1 MEILPTVPAPA
12 GVDPAQAALL
22 LESPP
27 AVGRDGRQIIR
38 ALVTGVAAGNLLQL
52 LSAEG
57 NIVVRAPMP
66 VAIGSVV
73 VLEIDA
79 ARRRAHILSV
89 QSEVLAGAL
98 RDPAPADVTEAAP
111 ALAARQGAVRAIVT
125 AHTPDGVAHLETAD
139 GKIVVRTAAPLPPGS
154 IVVLDLTRGGKQA
167 KILSIQPPLTGG
179 TAPEAVRSAV
189 LVESPPALAGRTVT
203 AVAIAHAAD
212 GTVTLKAPE
221 GAIVVVR
228 TAVPIPVGSTA
239 TLHLHATE
247 ARATILTVQAPAQPG
262 ATAASQPAPSAA
274 VPERLLF
281 GWPALNQTLSAL
293 AQRDP
298 LWAAIVIDAAVARP
312 GRRLADAMLRWTE
325 ALSVGD
331 GAVAFGPAAWG
342 MIRDSLGDDFQSV
355 RSLTAPNPEGW
366 RGFPI
371 PLHDG
376 CRLGVLALMVR
387 GEPPRTEAAAPQR
400 IAVQF
405 PLHTLGE
412 VRIEA
417 LVRYRHLDV
426 LVRSVDPLPGAVVAQ
441 IESIFADAKI
451 AFALGGGLNFKVGPL
466 PLIILGPAFTPVH
479 DVLTA

>member
-1 MEILPTVPAPA
+1 MEILPTAPVPA
-12 GVDPAQAALL
+12 GVDPAQAAVL

-27 AVGRDGRQIIR
+27 TVGRNGRQVIR

-57 NIVVRAPMP
+57 NIALRSPTP
-66 VAIGSVV
+66 IPIGSVI

-89 QSEVLAGAL
+89 QSEILAGML
-98 RDPAPADVTEAAP
+98 PDPVPAEVTEAAP
-111 ALAARQGAVRAIVT
+111 ALAARQGTVRAIVST
-125 AHTPDGVAHLETAD
+125 HTPDGVAHLETPD
-139 GKIVVRTAAPLPPGS
+139 GKIAVRTAVPLPPGS
-154 IVVLDLTRGGKQA
+154 IVVLDLAGGGKQA
-167 KILSIQPPLTGG
+167 KILSIQLPLTGATVPE
-179 TAPEAVRSAV
+179 TARFAV

-203 AVAIAHAAD
+203 GIAIAHADD
-212 GTVTLKAPE
+212 GTVTLKASE
-221 GAIVVVR
+221 GAMVVVR
-228 TAVPIPVGSTA
+228 TAVPIPIGSTV
-239 TLHLHATE
+239 TLQLHAIE
-247 ARATILTVQAPAQPG
+247 ARATILTVQTVAQPG
-262 ATAASQPAPSAA
+262 AAPALHPTHAA
-274 VPERLLF
+274 PERLLF
-281 GWPALNQTLSAL
+281 GWPALNQTLSTL

-342 MIRDSLGDDFQSV
+342 MIRESLGDDFQSV
-355 RSLTAPNPEGW
+355 RSLTASNPEGW

-376 CRLGVLALMVR
+376 HKLGVLALMVR
-387 GEPPRTEAAAPQR
+387 GEPPRTEDAAPQR

-405 PLHTLGE
+405 PLHTMGE

-426 LVRSVDPLPGAVVAQ
+426 LVRSADLLPGTVVGQ
-441 IESIFADAKI
+441 IESIFADAKR